1 MDTVYIQYMLEKCI
15 QSFSTEGRLRFLT
28 RIFRLRFC
36 IEKIHAFGCG
46 MEGTEEAVLT
56 FVLHGGFTDALFRKW
71 LAICRSRSSDL
82 DSHYVISR
90 LASCIQCASVF
101 SIS

>member
-1 MDTVYIQYMLEKCI
+1 MLEKCVP
-15 QSFSTEGRLRFLT
+15 SFGMEGRLHFLT
-28 RIFRLRFC
+28 GIFRDS
-36 IEKIHAFGCG
+36 IEKIRAFGCG